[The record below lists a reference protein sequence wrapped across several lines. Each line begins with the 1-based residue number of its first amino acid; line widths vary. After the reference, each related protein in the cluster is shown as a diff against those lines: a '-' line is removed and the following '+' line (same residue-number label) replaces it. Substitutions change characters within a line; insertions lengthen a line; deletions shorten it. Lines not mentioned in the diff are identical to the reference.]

1 VVNPAIYTVWMY
13 DHALVMVICGLR
25 MVIIS
30 ELRVR
35 VLGRGSL
42 EVEIIGKV
50 LGRLFFFYESNW
62 KAMT

>member
-1 VVNPAIYTVWMY
+1 MY